1 MDNNP
6 FNPNR
11 WLPQAIALSIAV
23 VVYVVL
29 THLDVL
35 HSAIQ
40 TFLGFFSPVL
50 LAAVIAYLVNP
61 LANFY
66 RNTIFKGVGTT
77 RARRIASNTLAF
89 VTLFS
94 FLFALIIVLV
104 PQLIDGIS
112 AFVDNLSA
120 YVAST
125 SDKLPSFRLF
135 GVEVTLEGL
144 IGSPE
149 KLVANTT
156 ALLRQNTNLILETST
171 VAGKS
176 IIQWAIALLLSIYF
190 LSEKVRLKHE
200 GMNLLAALLPP
211 VQYERT
217 ITFLRHCDSILNRY
231 VVFNLLDSLIIGC
244 LNAIFMTVVGIP
256 YVGLVSFVVAVTNLA
271 PTFGPLIGAAI
282 GGFILLLVD
291 LRFTIIFLIFT
302 AVLQVLDGYVIKPR
316 LFGTSLGVSSLLI
329 LIGIV
334 VGGRMFGSVGVLLA
348 IPTVAILDNLYRENL
363 APRLDARRRAQR
375 SLQK

>member
-1 MDNNP
+1 MNNNP
-6 FNPNR
+6 LNPNR
-11 WLPQAIALSIAV
+11 WLPQAISLSIAV
-23 VVYVVL
+23 FVYVVL
-29 THLDVL
+29 TNLPALRAAV
-35 HSAIQ
+35 Q
-40 TFLGFFSPVL
+40 TFFGFFAPVL

-66 RNTIFKGVGTT
+66 RNKLFKGVGTT
-77 RARRIASNTLAF
+77 RSRRIASNGLAF
-89 VTLFS
+89 LTLFS
-94 FLFALIIVLV
+94 FLFTLIIVLV
-104 PQLIDGIS
+104 PQLIDGVS
-112 AFVDNLSA
+112 AFVDNLSIYA
-120 YVAST
+120 ATHAS
-125 SDKLPSFRLF
+125 KLPEFQLF
-135 GVEVTLEGL
+135 GVTINLEGI

-149 KLVANTT
+149 KLVSTSAGF
-156 ALLRQNTNLILETST
+156 LRQNTDLILQTST
-171 VAGKS
+171 LAGKS
-176 IIQWAIALLLSIYF
+176 IIQWSIALLLSIYF

-200 GMNLLAALLPP
+200 GMNLLAALLSPE
-211 VQYERT
+211 QYDTT
-217 ITFLRHCDSILNRY
+217 ITFLRRCDSILNRY

-244 LNAIFMTVVGIP
+244 LNALFMTVVGIP

-282 GGFILLLVD
+282 GALVLLLVD
-291 LRFTIIFLIFT
+291 LRFTIIFLAFT

-363 APRLDARRRAQR
+363 LPRLDARRRAQR
-375 SLQK
+375 KTEK

>member
-1 MDNNP
+1 MNNNP
-6 FNPNR
+6 LNPNR
-11 WLPQAIALSIAV
+11 WLPQAISLSIAV
-23 VVYVVL
+23 FVYVVL
-29 THLDVL
+29 TNLPALRAAV
-35 HSAIQ
+35 Q
-40 TFLGFFSPVL
+40 TFFGFFTPVL

-66 RNTIFKGVGTT
+66 RNKLFKGVGTT
-77 RARRIASNTLAF
+77 RSRRIASNGLAF
-89 VTLFS
+89 LTLFS
-94 FLFALIIVLV
+94 FLFTLIIVLV
-104 PQLIDGIS
+104 PQLIDGVS

-120 YVAST
+120 FAANNAS
-125 SDKLPSFRLF
+125 KLPEFELF
-135 GVEVTLEGL
+135 GVTVNLEGI
-144 IGSPE
+144 IGPPE
-149 KLVANTT
+149 KLVSTSAGF
-156 ALLRQNTNLILETST
+156 LRQNTDLILQTST
-171 VAGKS
+171 LAGKS
-176 IIQWAIALLLSIYF
+176 IIQWSIALLLSIYF

-200 GMNLLAALLPP
+200 GMNLLAALLSPE
-211 VQYERT
+211 QYDTT
-217 ITFLRHCDSILNRY
+217 ITFLRRCDSILNRY

-244 LNAIFMTVVGIP
+244 LNALFMTVVGIP

-282 GGFILLLVD
+282 GALVLLLVD
-291 LRFTIIFLIFT
+291 LRFTIIFLAFT

-363 APRLDARRRAQR
+363 LPRLDARRRAQR
-375 SLQK
+375 KSDK